1 MKYIEINPEK
11 HLQSKIHN
19 FWELKGDVT
28 SHSWERIF
36 PDGCPGLII
45 NLGDRCLTDNGA
57 TTMDHGKTYVV
68 GAMTSFKE
76 SYIDENTHL
85 IGVCFKPSTF
95 ASFFSYA
102 SLSEIKNS
110 TVQFD
115 QNLSFDRDYFFN
127 GNYIDYLNQF
137 FNDKVCSKSIR
148 LRTIVNAVQASKGL
162 LTIDE
167 LSKQNGISTRQLERL
182 FKDFIGL
189 TPKEYSNI
197 IRIQQALALI
207 ASNNNHKAL
216 LDIAFECGFYDHSH
230 LTNAIKQHTGFVPSE
245 L

>member
-1 MKYIEINPEK
+1 MEYIETKPYRVLEPF
-11 HLQSKIHN
+11 IHSY
-19 FWELKGDVT
+19 WELKGEETDRQ
-28 SHSWERIF
+28 WERIF
-36 PDGCPGLII
+36 PDGCPGLIM
-45 NLGDRCLTDNGA
+45 NLGDSCLTDNGA
-57 TTMDHGKTYVV
+57 TTMEYGKTYVV
-68 GAMTSFKE
+68 GAMTIFKE
-76 SYIDENTHL
+76 SYIEENTHL
-85 IGVCFKPSTF
+85 IGVCFKPSAF

-115 QNLSFDRDYFFN
+115 QKLSFDREQFLI

-137 FNDKVCSKSIR
+137 FHDKECSKSIR
-148 LRTIVNAVQASKGL
+148 LRTILDTVQASKGQ

-167 LSKQNGISTRQLERL
+167 LSKQNGISTRQLERQ

-197 IRIQQALALI
+197 IRFQQALDLI
-207 ASNNNHKAL
+207 TLKNEHKSL
-216 LDIAFECGFYDHSH
+216 LDIAFDCGYYDHSH
-230 LTNAIKQHTGFVPSE
+230 LTNAIKQHTGFLPSE

>member
-1 MKYIEINPEK
+1 MTYKEIIPGR

-19 FWELKGDVT
+19 FWELKGEA
-28 SHSWERIF
+28 SSNKWERIF

-45 NLGDRCLTDNGA
+45 NLGDKCVTDNGA
-57 TTMDHGKTYVV
+57 TCMDHGKTYVV

-76 SYIDENTHL
+76 SYIDEHTHL

-102 SLSEIKNS
+102 SLGEVKNK

-115 QNLSFDRDYFFN
+115 QNLSFNKDQFFN

-137 FNDKVCSKSIR
+137 FYDKVCSKTIR
-148 LRTIVNAVQASKGL
+148 LRTIIDSMQASKGL
-162 LTIDE
+162 LTINE
-167 LSKQNGISTRQLERL
+167 LSKQNGISPRQLERL

-207 ASNNNHKAL
+207 ESNNNNKAL

>member
-1 MKYIEINPEK
+1 MNYKEVNPGK
-11 HLQSKIHN
+11 HLQNKIHN
-19 FWELKGDVT
+19 FWELKGEA
-28 SHSWERIF
+28 SRHSWERIF
-36 PDGCPGLII
+36 PDGCPGLIM
-45 NLGDRCLTDNGA
+45 NLGDSCLTDNGA
-57 TTMDHGKTYVV
+57 TTMEHGKTYVV

-76 SYIDENTHL
+76 SYVYENTHL

-115 QNLSFDRDYFFN
+115 PNLSFERDQFLK
-127 GNYIDYLNQF
+127 GNYINYLNQF
-137 FNDKVCSKSIR
+137 FSDRKCSKSLR
-148 LRTIVNAVQASKGL
+148 LSTIVDAILASKGL
-162 LTIDE
+162 LAIEE
-167 LSKQNGISTRQLERL
+167 LSKENGISTRQLERL

-197 IRIQQALALI
+197 IRLQHALDLI
-207 ASNNNHKAL
+207 ASKSKNRAL
-216 LDIAFECGFYDHSH
+216 LDVALECGFYDHSH
-230 LTNAIKQHTGFVPSE
+230 LTNAIKNHTGFLPSE